1 MTLVTTAAYI
11 QVVISLGV
19 FAFQIALVAGAPWGE
34 YTLGGQNSGT
44 LPRRLRI
51 TAAVSAVIMLAQ
63 AGHYLAQAG
72 VLPQLLPE
80 TGNTIVNWI
89 WCAFAVIGL
98 IMNSISRSKK
108 ERNLWVPVLLVSTLC
123 TLLVAVNS

>member
-19 FAFQIALVAGAPWGE
+19 LGFQIALAAGAPWGE
-34 YTLGGQNSGT
+34 YTLGGQNTGT

-63 AGHYLAQAG
+63 TGHYLAQAG
-72 VLPQLLPE
+72 VLPPLLTE
-80 TGNTIVNWI
+80 TGNTVVNWI
-89 WCAFAVIGL
+89 WCGFAVLGL
-98 IMNSISRSKK
+98 IMNSLSRSKK
-108 ERNLWVPVLLVSTLC
+108 ERNLWVPVLLLSTVC
-123 TLLVAVNS
+123 TLVVALSV